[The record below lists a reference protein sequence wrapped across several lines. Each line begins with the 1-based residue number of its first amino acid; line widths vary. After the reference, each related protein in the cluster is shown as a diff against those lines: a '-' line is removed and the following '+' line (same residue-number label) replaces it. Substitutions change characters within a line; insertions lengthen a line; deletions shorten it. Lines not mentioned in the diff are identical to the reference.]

1 MSSRVTAVRSS
12 QPRIGVG
19 TADNMIELLLR
30 TPRTAKKRRQLGG
43 KIGSAL
49 FKSIAKQLPKA
60 AFRSGKVAIKR
71 GMQRGKVV
79 LKRNA
84 KEGLQRGKVVL
95 KRKAKEGLQRGLQ
108 SGLEAIGDALTDRIE
123 DLFSE

>member
-49 FKSIAKQLPKA
+49 FKSIGKQLPKA
-60 AFRSGKVAIKR
+60 AFRSGKVVAKR
-71 GMQRGKVV
+71 SMQQGKVV
-79 LKRNA
+79 LKRKA

-108 SGLEAIGDALTDRIE
+108 SGLAAIGDALNDRIE

>member
-30 TPRTAKKRRQLGG
+30 APRTAKKRRQWGG

-49 FKSIAKQLPKA
+49 FKSIGKTLPKA
-60 AFRSGKVAIKR
+60 AFRSGKVVVKR
-71 GMQRGKVV
+71 GVQRGKVA
-79 LKRNA
+79 LKRKA
-84 KEGLQRGKVVL
+84 KEGLQRGKVAL

-108 SGLEAIGDALTDRIE
+108 SGLSAIGDALNERIE